1 MSPELRAW
9 LERER
14 AWGGLALR
22 AIARRGGDLPAENRG
37 LERFGARMALVEP
50 TGSVAKWA
58 HGLHDGLG
66 GSGWGGGGRGGRR
79 GPPPASAARA
89 TRRRRRRSR
98 SLRRSRRPIP
108 RGTTAITSASTSRR
122 AWRYCATSSPRP
134 ASEGP
139 RDDGPLGAAAVS
151 GHPEGLRAGP

>member
-22 AIARRGGDLPAENRG
+22 AIARRGGDLHAENRG
-37 LERFGARMALVEP
+37 LERFGARMALVEL

-66 GSGWGGGGRGGRR
+66 SSGHAQAAAAFAVA
-79 GPPPASAARA
+79 PPFAA
-89 TRRRRRRSR
+89 TD
-98 SLRRSRRPIP
+98 P
-108 RGTTAITSASTSRR
+108 T
-122 AWRYCATSSPRP
+122 
-134 ASEGP
+134 
-139 RDDGPLGAAAVS
+139 RDDRDHLGEYVEARL
-151 GHPEGLRAGP
+151 EILRDVLAEAGE